1 MGLDM
6 YLNKRKYVGYAND
19 TEADITTKDTRWN
32 EKTQSYDKTEVK
44 NHYNKVN
51 YIIQEVGYWRKANQ
65 IHKWFVDN
73 CCEGKDDCDE
83 HYLKFEKLLEL
94 KELCQKVL
102 NVLNSEHLTSGE
114 KAEVCEEL
122 LPTCQ
127 GFFFGSYDYDDWYK
141 QDIENTI
148 EIIENV
154 EKEYAPG
161 YDRFYYEASW

>member
-6 YLNKRKYVGYAND
+6 YLNKRKYVGYA
-19 TEADITTKDTRWN
+19 K
-32 EKTQSYDKTEVK
+32 KTEVDVTNTDWEDNVSTKHYK
-44 NHYNKVN
+44 NVN

-73 CCEGKDDCDE
+73 CCDGKDDCNE

-114 KAEVCEEL
+114 KAEVCE
-122 LPTCQ
+122 
-127 GFFFGSYDYDDWYK
+127 
-141 QDIENTI
+141 
-148 EIIENV
+148 
-154 EKEYAPG
+154 
-161 YDRFYYEASW
+161 

>member
-6 YLNKRKYVGYAND
+6 YLNKRKYVGYADD
-19 TEADITTKDTRWN
+19 TEADITTKDTKWN
-32 EKTQSYDKTEVK
+32 EKTQSYDKIEVK

-65 IHKWFVDN
+65 IHKWFVDS
-73 CCEGKDDCDE
+73 CCNGKDDCSP
-83 HYLKFEKLLEL
+83 HYFEFEKLLEL

-102 NVLNSEHLTSGE
+102 DTMNSEHLTDGE

-127 GFFFGSYDYDDWYK
+127 GFFFGSTGYDEWYK
-141 QDIENTI
+141 EDLKHTI
-148 EIIENV
+148 QIIEDA

>member
-6 YLNKRKYVGYAND
+6 YLNKRKYVGYADD
-19 TEADITTKDTRWN
+19 TEVDVTTKEHRYNN
-32 EKTQSYDKTEVK
+32 EIQAYDNVEVK

-73 CCEGKDDCDE
+73 CCKGKDDCDE

-102 NVLNSEHLTSGE
+102 NVLNSECLTSGE

-127 GFFFGSYDYDDWYK
+127 GFFFGTYTYDDWYK
-141 QDIENTI
+141 TQVENTI
-148 EIIENV
+148 KIIEDV
-154 EKEYAPG
+154 EKDFDKC
-161 YDRFYYEASW
+161 YDRLYYEASW

>member
-6 YLNKRKYVGYAND
+6 YLNKRKYVGYADD
-19 TEADITTKDTRWN
+19 TEVDVTTKNHRYNN
-32 EKTQSYDKTEVK
+32 EIQAYDDIEVK
-44 NHYNKVN
+44 NHYKNVN

-73 CCEGKDDCDE
+73 CCDGKDDCSE
-83 HYLKFEKLLEL
+83 HYLKLEKLLEL

-102 NVLNSEHLTSGE
+102 DVLNSEHLTSGE

-127 GFFFGSYDYDDWYK
+127 GFFFGTYTYDDWYK
-141 QDIENTI
+141 SQIENTI
-148 EIIENV
+148 RIIEDV
-154 EKEYAPG
+154 EKDFDES
-161 YDRFYYEASW
+161 YDRLYYEASW

>member
-19 TEADITTKDTRWN
+19 TEADITTKDTKWN

-73 CCEGKDDCDE
+73 CCNGEDDCSP
-83 HYLKFEKLLEL
+83 HYFAYEKLLEL
-94 KELCQKVL
+94 KELCQKIL
-102 NVLNSEHLTSGE
+102 NTMNSEHLTDGE

-122 LPTCQ
+122 LPTQQ

-141 QDIENTI
+141 QDIEQTI
-148 EIIENV
+148 QIIEDV
-154 EKEYAPG
+154 EKD
-161 YDRFYYEASW
+161 YDEDCDSFYYEASW